1 MIVDTSALV
10 AILKS
15 ETGYGALLDAIG
27 REGGSLPAPAMLEY
41 DRVTRGAPDAGR
53 AGKLLDMCVARGLA
67 IVAFTADH
75 ARIAA
80 DGSGRYGKG
89 NGTGGRL
96 NILDLMVYAVAKERD
111 EPLLCTGRDFA
122 TTDVVI
128 HPASR
133 ID

>member
-1 MIVDTSALV
+1 VIVDTSALM
-10 AILKS
+10 AILKR

-41 DRVTRGAPDAGR
+41 DRVTRPTPDADLAR
-53 AGKLLDMCVARGLA
+53 ELLDLCAERGLA

-80 DGSGRYGKG
+80 DGDERYGKG
-89 NGTGGRL
+89 NGAGGRL
-96 NILDLMVYAVAKERD
+96 TILDLMVYAVAKAHG
-111 EPLLCTGRDFA
+111 EPLLCVGRDFA
-122 TTDVVI
+122 TTDLVM

-133 ID
+133 VD

>member
-1 MIVDTSALV
+1 VIVDTSALV

-15 ETGYGALLDAIG
+15 EAGHGALLDAIG

-41 DRVTRGAPDAGR
+41 DRVTRVTPN
-53 AGKLLDMCVARGLA
+53 AGKALELLDLCAQRGLA

-80 DGSGRYGKG
+80 DGNGRYGKG

-96 NILDLMVYAVAKERD
+96 NILDLMVYAVARERG

-122 TTDVVI
+122 TTDLVL
-128 HPASR
+128 HAASR
-133 ID
+133 LD